1 MSVQHIYNIIMSNI
15 DNNEVGKFSKLANTW
30 WDKDG
35 ELKTL
40 HQVNPL
46 RLDFIKKHTDLNN
59 KSIIDIGCGGGILTE
74 SLAELSNKT
83 SGLDASFE
91 AIEVAKKHAKEN
103 NLDIRYINSTIEEF
117 VTNDYQSF
125 DIVSCME
132 MLEHVPD
139 PESIISSIS
148 KIVNKDGYFFASTLN
163 RNLKSYLLSIV
174 AAEHV
179 LKMVPKGT
187 HEYAKF
193 IKPYELIKTAEK
205 YGFKAIDMTGV
216 HYNPLND
223 SFKLG
228 KNADVNY
235 IIAFKKVQ

>member
-1 MSVQHIYNIIMSNI
+1 MSNI
-15 DNNEVGKFSKLANTW
+15 DSNEVDKFSKLANTW
-30 WDKDG
+30 WDESG

-46 RLDFIKKHTDLNN
+46 RLEFIKKHTQLNN
-59 KSIIDIGCGGGILTE
+59 KKIIDIGCGGGILTE
-74 SLAELSNKT
+74 SLFTQDNKT

-91 AIEVAKKHAKEN
+91 AIEVAKKHAQTN
-103 NLDIRYINSTIEEF
+103 NLNIKYTNSTIEDF
-117 VTNDYQSF
+117 VVNQSKSF
-125 DIVSCME
+125 DIITCME

-139 PESIISSIS
+139 PESIIASIS
-148 KIVNKDGYFFASTLN
+148 KIIKDDGYFFASTLN

-174 AAEHV
+174 AAEHI

-223 SFKLG
+223 KFRLG
-228 KNADVNY
+228 SNADVNY
-235 IIAFKKVQ
+235 IIAFKKV